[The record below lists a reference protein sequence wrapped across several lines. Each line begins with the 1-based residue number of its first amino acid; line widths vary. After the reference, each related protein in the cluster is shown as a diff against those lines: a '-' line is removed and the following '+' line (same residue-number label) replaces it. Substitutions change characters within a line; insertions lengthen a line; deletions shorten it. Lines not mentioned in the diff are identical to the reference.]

1 MGRCIS
7 QMANLLPSEPPA
19 NCPLS
24 RATILMMSATAPQ
37 ATIAH
42 RQVHVALGARAYDV
56 HIGPGLSS
64 AAGARIK
71 AATGAR
77 RCCIV
82 TDRNLEA
89 SGHLQSLQESLAG
102 EVSVLGHIVL
112 KPGEATKCFA
122 ELQNLTEGML
132 KLGVERRDVVIA
144 LGGGVIGDLA
154 GFAASI
160 LRRGVRFVQIP
171 TSLLAQVDSSVGGKT
186 GINTPQGKNLV
197 GAFHQP
203 SLVLADTDTL
213 TSLPD
218 RQLRAGYA
226 EIAKHAVLGDPVY
239 FDWLEAN
246 VGAVLARDS
255 AALVHAVA
263 RSVEMKADVVV
274 RDETEQG
281 DRMLLNLGHTF
292 GHAFEAWAGFSDKLL
307 HGEAVALGT
316 AIAARFSAAHGLCS
330 CDAAIRVAAHFDKAG
345 LPTRVAH
352 IASSAAP
359 TVTELLALMDQDK
372 KVQAGRMTFI
382 LLHDIGRA
390 FISREVEREQVR
402 QCLQAEI
409 ADTA

>member
-1 MGRCIS
+1 MT
-7 QMANLLPSEPPA
+7 PA
-19 NCPLS
+19 TP
-24 RATILMMSATAPQ
+24 
-37 ATIAH
+37 TIAL

-56 HIGPGLSS
+56 HIGPGL
-64 AAGARIK
+64 AATAGARINSV
-71 AATGAR
+71 TGAK

-82 TDRNLEA
+82 TDRNIET
-89 SGHLQSLQESLAG
+89 SGHLQRLHECLVG
-102 EVSVLGHIVL
+102 EVTVLGHIVL
-112 KPGEATKCFA
+112 TPGEPTKCFA
-122 ELQNLTEGML
+122 ELQKLTEGML
-132 KLGVERRDVVIA
+132 ELGVERRDVVIA

-186 GINTPQGKNLV
+186 GINTAQGKNLA

-203 SLVLADTDTL
+203 SLVLADTDSL

-226 EIAKHAVLGDPVY
+226 EIAKHAVLGDAVY
-239 FDWLEAN
+239 FKWLEAN
-246 VGAVLARDS
+246 VRAVLARDP

-274 RDETEQG
+274 RDETEKG

-292 GHAFEAWAGFSDKLL
+292 GHAFEAWAGFSDRLL

-316 AIAARFSAAHGLCS
+316 AIAARFSAARGLCS
-330 CDAAIRVAAHFDKAG
+330 PQAAARIAAHFEAAQ
-345 LPTRVAH
+345 LPTRVGH
-352 IASSAAP
+352 IAGSP
-359 TVTELLALMDQDK
+359 PPGVDELLALMDQDK

-390 FISREVEREQVR
+390 FISREVERDEVR
-402 QCLQAEI
+402 RCLEAEI
-409 ADTA
+409 AGTA